1 MVDMTFEETAG
12 SSGRS
17 RKGDYGLLQRAEIT
31 CNYLH
36 SNSTTHEF
44 LFGAMAEMVDNAR
57 DAEASR
63 MNIFSVDGDFRG
75 GYILCFLDNG
85 HGMSP
90 SDLANVMKFGK
101 STKRNAAHIGRYGNG
116 LKSGTMRIGRD
127 MIILTKQAAT
137 MSCLLLS
144 RTFHEEEKIEEVIIP
159 LPSWRNDNM
168 EVILSNAQRY
178 QTEMDIIFRYSPFKS
193 QEILEQHFKKIHGSS
208 GTLVMVYNLM
218 LMDDGESE
226 LDITSDP
233 RDILMRGVHR
243 DLSTPPERVSFRTY
257 LAILYLKPHM
267 RLYLQH
273 QKVITKRLDHDLYR
287 PCMYKFESCRFR
299 AQAEKETKQKSKEV
313 KLAEEKAR
321 ELESQARELERKLDF
336 DMGQNA
342 RAQVRQ
348 AQVAASEQQCELQYL
363 RNELQQYLGN
373 LRRPKQLCFVLGLN
387 VERRHHDGAC
397 IYTSGRLIRMYDHLG
412 PQSTLGRGCGGVVA
426 VVDVPCM
433 VLEPTHNKQGFT
445 DSTEVALLLRALAEH
460 VVHYRMMLGIA
471 GNDVSK
477 FWARFGYLSWGN
489 WVQVPSSEPQYRRCR
504 AIEVPI
510 NVQCDTCLKWR
521 SLPFCSKGLHNPFP
535 EVWVCSMNPDPRDNR
550 CEAMEQDP
558 HIPLQI
564 IKKKA
569 TRKSGG
575 SSHTCRDSPSTSCD
589 STARGKKRRITT
601 RSEKASVAIIISS
614 SSETEQGGEESDTPS
629 EPKRRSQQSKER
641 NETTRREAGESRD
654 ADVVTG
660 ISDLFRNCLG
670 FLWFPEYHIS
680 LDNIRT
686 MSVEELNA
694 FPLAQLLQMYQEKM
708 FQVMEQ
714 VVVQNQRHLEEQ
726 LCCFREKVR
735 VLRSVIG
742 KDENPGDNTD
752 AGTDAFFARL
762 VTTYAQMAESRRSTN
777 DAGGEG
783 DTGGWGEAHAQEG
796 PRTVLFTDHEEE
808 GQEND
813 AGSPLSLGLQ
823 DRPTVD
829 MQTLQDVTMDVPV
842 AEYKVVEVP
851 LEEIDPLPL
860 HD

>member
-1 MVDMTFEETAG
+1 MADMTFDETAG
-12 SSGRS
+12 SSGSGRS
-17 RKGDYGLLQRAEIT
+17 GKGDYGLLQRAEIT

-101 STKRNAAHIGRYGNG
+101 STKRTTAHIGRYGNG

-144 RTFHEEEKIEEVIIP
+144 RAFHEEEKIEEVIIP
-159 LPSWRNDNM
+159 LPSWRNNDM
-168 EVILSNAQRY
+168 EVIFSNAQRY

-193 QEILEQHFKKIHGSS
+193 QEILEQQFKKIHGSS

-233 RDILMRGVHR
+233 QDILMRGVQR
-243 DLSTPPERVSFRTY
+243 DLSTPPERVSFRAY
-257 LAILYLKPHM
+257 LATLYLKPRM

-299 AQAEKETKQKSKEV
+299 AQAEKETKQKSQEV

-342 RAQVRQ
+342 RSQVRQ
-348 AQVAASEQQCELQYL
+348 AQVAASEQQCELQHL

-412 PQSTLGRGCGGVVA
+412 PRSTSGRGCGGVVA
-426 VVDVPCM
+426 VVDLPCM

-445 DSTEVALLLRALAEH
+445 DSTEVTLLLRALAEH
-460 VVHYRMMLGIA
+460 VEHYRRMLGIA

-477 FWARFGYLSWGN
+477 FWARFGYLSRGD

-504 AIEVPI
+504 AIEVPT

-521 SLPFCSKGLHNPFP
+521 SLPFCSEDLHNPFP

-550 CEAMEQDP
+550 CEAVEQDP

-564 IKKKA
+564 MKQKA
-569 TRKSGG
+569 ARSSGG
-575 SSHTCRDSPSTSCD
+575 SSHACRDSPSTSCG

-601 RSEKASVAIIISS
+601 RNEEASVTVIISS
-614 SSETEQGGEESDTPS
+614 SSETEQGGGEESDTS
-629 EPKRRSQQSKER
+629 SDPKRRCQQSKER
-641 NETTRREAGESRD
+641 NKTTRTEAGVSRD

-660 ISDLFRNCLG
+660 ISDLFRNCLE

-694 FPLAQLLQMYQEKM
+694 FPLVQLLQMYQERM
-708 FQVMEQ
+708 FQIMDQ
-714 VVVQNQRHLEEQ
+714 VVVQNQQHLEEQ

-735 VLRSVIG
+735 VLRSVMV
-742 KDENPGDNTD
+742 KDENPVDNTD

-762 VTTYAQMAESRRSTN
+762 VATCAQTAESKRSSD
-777 DAGGEG
+777 DAGGQD
-783 DTGGWGEAHAQEG
+783 DTGGGGEAHAQEG
-796 PRTVLFTDHEEE
+796 PRTVLFADYEEE

-813 AGSPLSLGLQ
+813 AASPLSLGPQ

-829 MQTLQDVTMDVPV
+829 VQTLQDVTM
-842 AEYKVVEVP
+842 
-851 LEEIDPLPL
+851 
-860 HD
+860 

>member
-1 MVDMTFEETAG
+1 
-12 SSGRS
+12 
-17 RKGDYGLLQRAEIT
+17 
-31 CNYLH
+31 
-36 SNSTTHEF
+36 
-44 LFGAMAEMVDNAR
+44 MAEMVDNAR